1 MSKME
6 LMLFAAFA
14 APTAIL
20 MAWIRHS
27 IQEAFRRI
35 QQLEDVV
42 NIEEDVK

>member
-1 MSKME
+1 
-6 LMLFAAFA
+6 MLFAAFA

-35 QQLEDVV
+35 HKLEALI
-42 NIEEDVK
+42 NMKEESK